1 MRAHFIPG
9 AACSA
14 KSHCLPCRNT
24 RRQGAFFEFPARRVR
39 PTLPAPRASG
49 KKSAVPADKK
59 GSPEEYK
66 NPKNIKNPCFTK
78 RPPHPEKNRQTL
90 RVSFLAQLYFLPIA
104 PSLPAKNNKNA
115 FRGMLTGKRKELL
128 SGSDYF
134 RRSLYRKICRTG
146 KRLAFVKQTLFTRG
160 VFYTTG
166 DKENIKNRT
175 NLLFCIRIRT
185 LPIKRAR
192 ICVPPKNFAFS
203 SGV

>member
-1 MRAHFIPG
+1 M
-9 AACSA
+9 
-14 KSHCLPCRNT
+14 
-24 RRQGAFFEFPARRVR
+24 
-39 PTLPAPRASG
+39 
-49 KKSAVPADKK
+49 PADKK

-175 NLLFCIRIRT
+175 NLLFCIRLRT

-192 ICVPPKNFAFS
+192 IYVPPKNFAFS